1 MFIPIVF
8 AQLTLNIIITVSV
21 LSALI
26 IVFWLEMLIMK
37 KNEHSIKK
45 IVIIIIYSTSFL
57 LMIAGLLYILD
68 LWGIPAYEYTIS
80 YFEKT
85 AQSIKGK
92 IPELIGSFVVIFIS
106 FFVLKISKITLNRIA
121 AKNGPNQKRKVT
133 ITKII
138 RSLFKYFIF
147 IFGLLIILS
156 LWGLDVAP
164 ALAGLGILGLVI
176 GLGAQKFIN
185 DLISGFFI
193 VFEDHFSVGDRIEV
207 QGFKGDVTDI
217 GLKTTKL
224 MNWKGDMKIVSNG
237 EISTLINY
245 SRNFSIAVVE
255 FGISYK
261 ENIQSVTDLL
271 NAELP
276 QMRKEYPVIVEDPVV
291 LGVTQL
297 ADSSVN
303 IRVIAK
309 TECEQHYA
317 VQRELLNR
325 IKIILDQNNI
335 EIPFP
340 QIVVHNT

>member
-193 VFEDHFSVGDRIEV
+193 VFEDHF
-207 QGFKGDVTDI
+207 
-217 GLKTTKL
+217 
-224 MNWKGDMKIVSNG
+224 
-237 EISTLINY
+237 
-245 SRNFSIAVVE
+245 
-255 FGISYK
+255 
-261 ENIQSVTDLL
+261 L
-271 NAELP
+271 N
-276 QMRKEYPVIVEDPVV
+276 
-291 LGVTQL
+291 
-297 ADSSVN
+297 
-303 IRVIAK
+303 
-309 TECEQHYA
+309 CQH
-317 VQRELLNR
+317 
-325 IKIILDQNNI
+325 KSM
-335 EIPFP
+335 
-340 QIVVHNT
+340 